1 MDARINSYISFSHAA
16 AQGKA
21 GPACGGTD
29 LQHTGGKAA
38 RKAGA
43 ADLLQHA
50 LTQPVKQ
57 RLQAGRGSRGQ
68 PGGHRGA
75 TQAVQAAAVNVLLGC
90 PADCLCARLPPSPLP
105 LMACSLTFAILYRQS

>member
-1 MDARINSYISFSHAA
+1 MDARICFYISFSHAA

-21 GPACGGTD
+21 RPACGGTD
-29 LQHTGGKAA
+29 LQHTGGEAA
-38 RKAGA
+38 RKART

-57 RLQAGRGSRGQ
+57 RLQAGGGSRGQ

-75 TQAVQAAAVNVLLGC
+75 TQAVQVAAVHVLLRC
-90 PADCLCARLPPSPLP
+90 PADCKHA
-105 LMACSLTFAILYRQS
+105 